1 MKDLLIRNLY
11 DRQRVPARHF
21 WGYLSG
27 PFVSYPGATFVVMA
41 ETPRERIERLESE
54 TLSGMAQ
61 LSVETKGRDRPEDE
75 DDLRTCFQRDRDR
88 IIHSK
93 AFRRLAHKTQVFLAP
108 EGDHFRVRLTHTLEV
123 TQVARTI
130 ARALGLNEDLTEAIC
145 LGHDLG
151 HTPFGHLGEEVVA
164 SFHPGFRHNLQSVR
178 IVEVLEDLNLT
189 WEVRDGIANHTW
201 SMPTAPSTLEGQ
213 VARFADRIA
222 YINHDIDDAQRAGIL
237 AESDLPEETVS
248 VLGATHAKRINTMVS
263 DIVRTSEGAAEIAMS
278 DPVFAA
284 MGTTRKFLFDRVY
297 LGRVG
302 AAISDAVE
310 TILGTLLRHHANEAG
325 PDSTVRAVDYVAGM
339 TDRFAVR
346 AYEGLTRET
355 APSLSLEALG

>member
-1 MKDLLIRNLY
+1 M
-11 DRQRVPARHF
+11 PA
-21 WGYLSG
+21 
-27 PFVSYPGATFVVMA
+27 V
-41 ETPRERIERLESE
+41 ETPRERIERIEKD
-54 TLSGMAQ
+54 TLSRRAQ
-61 LSVETKGRDRPEDE
+61 LASESKGRDDVEAD
-75 DDLRTCFQRDRDR
+75 DDLRTCYQRDRDR

-108 EGDHFRVRLTHTLEV
+108 EGDHYRVRLTHTLEV

-164 SFHPGFRHNLQSVR
+164 GFLPTFKHNLQSVR

-201 SMPTAPSTLEGQ
+201 SMPTFPATLEGQ
-213 VARFADRIA
+213 IARFADRIA
-222 YINHDIDDAQRAGIL
+222 YINHDIDDAMRAGIL
-237 AESDLPEETVS
+237 TNDMLPRETVE
-248 VLGATHAKRINTMVS
+248 VLGSTHAKRIQTMVS
-263 DIVRTSEGAAEIAMS
+263 DLVTTSQGKDEIGVGEELFEAM
-278 DPVFAA
+278 AI
-284 MGTTRKFLFDRVY
+284 TRKFLFDEFY

-302 AAISDAVE
+302 AATKSGVE
-310 TILGTLLRHHANEAG
+310 TILGTLLRHHASEGSKESERVA
-325 PDSTVRAVDYVAGM
+325 AVDYVAGM

-346 AYEGLTRET
+346 AYEELTSQT
-355 APSLSLEALG
+355 APNLRVESLG

>member
-1 MKDLLIRNLY
+1 MSL
-11 DRQRVPARHF
+11 V
-21 WGYLSG
+21 G
-27 PFVSYPGATFVVMA
+27 
-41 ETPRERIERLESE
+41 ETPRERIERIEKE
-54 TLSGMAQ
+54 TFSPRAQ
-61 LSVETKGRDRPEDE
+61 LAAESKGRDDRETD
-75 DDLRTCFQRDRDR
+75 DDLRTCYQRDRDR

-108 EGDHFRVRLTHTLEV
+108 EGDHYRVRLTHTLEV

-164 SFHPGFRHNLQSVR
+164 EFLPTFKHNLQSVR

-201 SMPTAPSTLEGQ
+201 SMPTFPATLEGQ
-213 VARFADRIA
+213 IARFADRIA
-222 YINHDIDDAQRAGIL
+222 YINHDIDDAMRAGIL
-237 AESDLPEETVS
+237 TDEMLPRETVE
-248 VLGATHAKRINTMVS
+248 VLGGTHAKRIQTMVS
-263 DIVRTSEGAAEIAMS
+263 DLVATSADSDEIGVSDELFEAMA
-278 DPVFAA
+278 V
-284 MGTTRKFLFDRVY
+284 TRKFLFDEFY

-302 AAISDAVE
+302 AATKAGVE
-310 TILGTLLRHHANEAG
+310 TILGTLLRHYAKGGKESERVA
-325 PDSTVRAVDYVAGM
+325 AVDYVAGM

-346 AYEGLTRET
+346 AYEELTSRE
-355 APSLSLEALG
+355 APNLRVESLG